1 MGNLHAQEFAG
12 MVEVGELR
20 LEQAV
25 AIHLKANHY
34 PPVHEAFIPIAVE
47 AINLANQGDWE
58 AVQEYPN
65 GIERTVAH
73 TIEGLHLDAYVTY
86 DED

>member
-12 MVEVGELR
+12 MVEVGDLR

-25 AIHLKANHY
+25 AIHLRANHY

-47 AINLANQGDWE
+47 AIKFANDAKWDAE
-58 AVQEYPN
+58 LEYPN
-65 GIERTVAH
+65 GLTRTVAH
-73 TIEGLHLDAYVTY
+73 TIEGLHLDAFL
-86 DED
+86 DEE

>member
-12 MVEVGELR
+12 MVEVGDLR

-25 AIHLKANHY
+25 AIHLRANHY

-47 AINLANQGDWE
+47 AIKLANDAEWDAE
-58 AVQEYPN
+58 LEYPN
-65 GIERTVAH
+65 GLTRTVAH
-73 TIEGLHLDAYVTY
+73 TIEGLHLDAFL
-86 DED
+86 DEE